1 MLCMLLLITITS
13 NQFELWTY
21 TDILYRW
28 DGQWS
33 KSLWSIV
40 KIVKYSFCTRF
51 VWLKLEFL
59 FDWLEVVFFFKIEIG
74 LFGKRFLKN
83 TVNWFFK
90 LQGNRFKIQDDWNS
104 RISRKNVLQTEM
116 SIFSHEFYM
125 NRSSRWVR

>member
-59 FDWLEVVFFFKIEIG
+59 FDWLEVVFFLKIEMG

-125 NRSSRWVR
+125 NRSSRRVR